1 MIAEKENG
9 FAQFSLPELVDN
21 AIQECPIDSRRKLYG
36 KIVLS
41 GGSTMFKGFGK
52 RVKRDVKRVVDKR
65 ISESEAKSGNRL
77 KAKSVDVEVFTHDM
91 QRYAVWFGGSV
102 VASMPDFYKSCHTRE
117 EYFEYGS
124 QIMRSNVLEKE
135 EIFF

>member
-1 MIAEKENG
+1 MPFKSVQSTTDEN
-9 FAQFSLPELVDN
+9 
-21 AIQECPIDSRRKLYG
+21 CTG

-117 EYFEYGS
+117 EYLSTARKSCDLMF
-124 QIMRSNVLEKE
+124 
-135 EIFF
+135 